1 MNKIAFYIILISI
14 GIFSSCSPATRL
26 ERQSDAELKGL
37 LKKRV
42 APNKHRNVSFERMKI
57 DMKGGL
63 DISGNGKLY
72 IDNNNF
78 IYFTAQIIGLEVA
91 RLLVTRDS
99 IFYINRIERKYLFI
113 SMKDV
118 QKMYSK
124 RIDYFL
130 LQNFLLNGLVLP
142 GRYNARHLA
151 RFIKREGDNY
161 FFRLGSGNERIAL
174 TYDEKMILKKI
185 ELNSLGSEI
194 FLNAVLNFTNESI
207 SFIESES
214 VIKGARIVAKIS
226 PGRISD
232 KIIPKPSMNI
242 TNRYSEISK

>member
-1 MNKIAFYIILISI
+1 MSKVAFYIILFSI
-14 GIFSSCSPATRL
+14 GVYSSCSPATRI
-26 ERQSDAELKGL
+26 EKQSNAELKGL

-42 APNKHRNVSFERMKI
+42 APNKHRNVSFEKMKI

-78 IYFTAQIIGLEVA
+78 IYFTTQIVGLEIA

-113 SMKDV
+113 SMQDI

-130 LQNFLLNGLVLP
+130 LQNFLLNGLMLP
-142 GRYNARHLA
+142 GRFNVRHLA
-151 RFIKREGDNY
+151 RFIQKEGDSY
-161 FFRLGSGNERIAL
+161 FFRLGSGSERIAL
-174 TYDEKMILKKI
+174 TYDEKMMLQKI
-185 ELNSLGSEI
+185 ELSSPGSEI
-194 FLNAVLNFTNESI
+194 FLNALLNYSNESI
-207 SFIESES
+207 SDIESES
-214 VIKGARIVAKIS
+214 VIKDARIIAKIT
-226 PGRISD
+226 PGPISD
-232 KIIPKPSMNI
+232 KKIPKPSMII
-242 TNRYSEISK
+242 TNRYSEISR